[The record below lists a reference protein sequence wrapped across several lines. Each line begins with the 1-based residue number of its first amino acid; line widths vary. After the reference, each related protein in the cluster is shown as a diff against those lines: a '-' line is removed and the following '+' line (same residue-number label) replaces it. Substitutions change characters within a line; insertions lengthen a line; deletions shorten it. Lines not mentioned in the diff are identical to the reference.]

1 MARPRTL
8 TDALRAAGHE
18 TFLADTPP
26 LIYRLQRRSAPS
38 LTAVCDPVFEAVER
52 GQLGCLVSAVS
63 VAELL
68 VAPTRAGSRAL
79 AAVDAFLRQPFLG
92 IVEVGDVVAR
102 RAARML
108 AEQRLRRLA
117 DALIAAS
124 ALELRIPLVTN
135 DRRLAASGVVEAF
148 LVSDFA

>member
-1 MARPRTL
+1 MARPQTL
-8 TDALRAAGHE
+8 TDALLAAGHG
-18 TFLADTPP
+18 TFVADTPP

-38 LTAVCDPVFEAVER
+38 LTAACDPVFEAVER
-52 GQLGCLVSAVS
+52 GQLACLVSAVS

-92 IVEVGDVVAR
+92 IVEAGDAVAR
-102 RAARML
+102 RAARVL

-117 DALIAAS
+117 DALIAAT
-124 ALELRIPLVTN
+124 ALELRLPLVTN

>member
-8 TDALRAAGHE
+8 TDALRAEGHG
-18 TFLADTPP
+18 TFVADTPP

-38 LTAVCDPVFEAVER
+38 LTAACDPVFEAVER
-52 GQLGCLVSAVS
+52 GQLACLVSAVS

-92 IVEVGDVVAR
+92 IVEVGDAVAR
-102 RAARML
+102 RAARVL

-117 DALIAAS
+117 DALIAAT
-124 ALELRIPLVTN
+124 ALELRLPLVTN

>member
-1 MARPRTL
+1 
-8 TDALRAAGHE
+8 
-18 TFLADTPP
+18 
-26 LIYRLQRRSAPS
+26 
-38 LTAVCDPVFEAVER
+38 VER
-52 GQLGCLVSAVS
+52 GQLACLVSAIS

-92 IVEVGDVVAR
+92 IVEVGDGVAR
-102 RAARML
+102 RAARVL

-117 DALIAAS
+117 DALIAAT
-124 ALELRIPLVTN
+124 ALELRLPLVTN

-148 LVSDFA
+148 VVSDFA